1 MPFPFPGDLPNPGME
16 LVKMGFIKK
25 NLQTINL
32 GEDLEK
38 RKPSYA
44 IDGNIN

>member
-1 MPFPFPGDLPNPGME
+1 ME

-25 NLQTINL
+25 LQTINL